1 MSYAVIEQ
9 GETPPSLEFSGEVRQ
24 NMGLDISVVLAVP
37 LLDIYQRGAYPYY
50 KVTWSKVYIASLF
63 VIASN

>member
-1 MSYAVIEQ
+1 MSYAVIEE
-9 GETPPSLEFSGEVRQ
+9 GDTPPSLEFSGEVCQ

-50 KVTWSKVYIASLF
+50 KVT
-63 VIASN
+63 

>member
-9 GETPPSLEFSGEVRQ
+9 GDTPPSLEFSGEVRQ

-37 LLDIYQRGAYPYY
+37 LPDIYQRGAYPYY
-50 KVTWSKVYIASLF
+50 KVT
-63 VIASN
+63 